1 MKKTKQILAI
11 LGVILLAGMYVST
24 LVLAFID
31 QSRSLGL
38 LKASIALTILV
49 PVLLYAYTLI
59 FKLTK
64 KDDSD
69 SDPNNL

>member
-69 SDPNNL
+69 SDPQ

>member
-1 MKKTKQILAI
+1 MKKTRQVLAI

-24 LVLAFID
+24 LIFALID
-31 QSRSLGL
+31 HSRTLGL

-69 SDPNNL
+69 SDPQ